1 MRPAESQMAG
11 GYYYSGFVL
20 SFAGREWGVDSLFAL
35 DASILSRDPI
45 TSLVPKPASAVF
57 LNLVSV
63 RPPEPSVNPT
73 NNSRIMFM
81 STLYGVKKF
90 GSRLHGA
97 SWSSCPQLCFQSSCR
112 LQRHKRTWVS
122 RVKT

>member
-73 NNSRIMFM
+73 NKLSKNMLNSSNEYCTSCLRI
-81 STLYGVKKF
+81 S
-90 GSRLHGA
+90 
-97 SWSSCPQLCFQSSCR
+97 Q
-112 LQRHKRTWVS
+112 
-122 RVKT
+122 

>member
-1 MRPAESQMAG
+1 MAR

-73 NNSRIMFM
+73 NKLSKNMFEFK
-81 STLYGVKKF
+81 L
-90 GSRLHGA
+90 R
-97 SWSSCPQLCFQSSCR
+97 
-112 LQRHKRTWVS
+112 
-122 RVKT
+122 